1 LNTERQG
8 IIGTLLRHIEPYRA
22 LPVTVYVQVVASLIN
37 NMGGISKLFL
47 PLYLRESYGIDYA
60 HIGLMMGAYGVG
72 SLIGSYKGG
81 VLSDHFD
88 GRVLVTLFLMLSG
101 LCLILLGS
109 GLPLWLFVPVLLLG
123 GLADGAFRPVNQ
135 RLVLEPCEPSR
146 RPMAQGMLRVAFN
159 LGIAIAGTTG
169 GILAA
174 FGYQWVYIA
183 DGIASLLAAG
193 WIIWAYQRY
202 PVVLV
207 NSTATREGQ
216 NCAQPG
222 PWRDGAFLRL
232 MFGMLLAISV
242 FDQMFVT
249 LGLFLR
255 EHYRLGPEWIGYL
268 FTLNG
273 LMIVC
278 LQIPVSRHVL
288 KWGLQRCAHVGVL
301 LTGAG
306 FLWLNAGNGIVWAL
320 LAMMTLT
327 LGELLISPTFSQLI
341 MHRSEGR
348 QRGRYMG
355 IYTAAWSGRSMYAPA
370 LGTWAYG
377 AFGGAAL
384 WWICLAV
391 VSVAALIQ
399 HDALKRIL
407 AND

>member
-1 LNTERQG
+1 MFRFPTS
-8 IIGTLLRHIEPYRA
+8 IKSLLQPYRG
-22 LPVTVYVQVVASLIN
+22 LPTTVYVQVVASLIN

-47 PLYLRESYGIDYA
+47 PLFLRESYGIDYA
-60 HIGLMMGAYGVG
+60 RIGLMMGAYGLG

-81 VLSDHFD
+81 VLSDRFD
-88 GRVLVTLFLMLSG
+88 GRVLVTLFLAISG
-101 LCLILLGS
+101 ICLILLGS
-109 GLPLWLFVPVLLLG
+109 GVPLWLFIPVLLLG

-135 RLVLEPCEPSR
+135 RLVLEPCEATQ

-174 FGYQWVYIA
+174 FGYQWVYVA
-183 DGIASLLAAG
+183 DGAASLLAAG
-193 WIIWAYQRY
+193 WIVWAYRHY
-202 PVVLV
+202 PVTLPLKAAVP
-207 NSTATREGQ
+207 EGE
-216 NCAQPG
+216 NCTLSG

-232 MFGMLLAISV
+232 MLGMLLAISV

-273 LMIVC
+273 LMVVC
-278 LQIPVSRHVL
+278 LQIPISRRIL
-288 KWGLQRCAHVGVL
+288 TWGLHRCAQWGVL

-306 FLWLNAGNGIVWAL
+306 FLWLNAGSGIVWAM
-320 LAMMTLT
+320 LAMTTLT

-355 IYTAAWSGRSMYAPA
+355 IYTAAWSGRSLYAPA

-377 AFGGAAL
+377 ALGGAA
-384 WWICLAV
+384 WWWVCLAIV
-391 VSVAALIQ
+391 CVAVLIQ